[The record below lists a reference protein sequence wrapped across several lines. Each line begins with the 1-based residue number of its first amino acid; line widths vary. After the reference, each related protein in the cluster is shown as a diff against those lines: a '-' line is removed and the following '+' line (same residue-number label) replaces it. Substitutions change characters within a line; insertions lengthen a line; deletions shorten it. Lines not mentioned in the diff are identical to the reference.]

1 MRFRALKFFP
11 TKHEKLIVIA
21 IVAFCGGTIVG
32 LLPGMDGKT
41 VMAAVGTLVTAF
53 AGAFFAFRLNERREA
68 VKSEQSEL
76 GAANR
81 AIFSLIRAYNYIA
94 GYHKQYLA
102 PFKGRPEAFIA
113 IRPSIGNPN
122 PDFKIDFDAI
132 SFLIPQGKVE
142 ILGELS
148 EFEEVFSS
156 FVELVRTRNHVHANI
171 VQPAMEAAGAVD
183 GGDIYLNEIEKAL
196 GDRLAATMRTLTE
209 DLIET
214 AEKGEKQSE
223 HLIESLSEI
232 MRDLYPGRTVI
243 AMEKSNK

>member
-1 MRFRALKFFP
+1 MKLFP
-11 TKHEKLIVIA
+11 SKHEKLIFTA
-21 IVAFCGGTIVG
+21 IIAFCSGSIVG
-32 LLPGMDGKT
+32 LLPGLDGKT
-41 VMAAVGTLVTAF
+41 VMASVGTLVTAF

-68 VKSEQSEL
+68 AKSEQAEL

-81 AIFSLIRAYNYIA
+81 AIFGLIRAYNYIA

-113 IRPSIGNPN
+113 VRPSIGNPN

-156 FVELVRTRNHVHANI
+156 FLELVRARNHVHANI

-183 GGDIYLNEIEKAL
+183 GGDIYLDEIEKAL
-196 GDRLAATMRTLTE
+196 GDRLSATMKTLTD

-223 HLIESLSEI
+223 DLIEKLNEI
-232 MRDLYPGRTVI
+232 MRDLYPGRTLI
-243 AMEKSNK
+243 AMKKLNQ